1 MKSGITVHQ
10 RGYIEN
16 MVTKFKADPN
26 SKTTSP
32 TSSDFLTYDEN
43 DDKID
48 ATKYLVTHLAT
59 KLADPTRQSRF

>member
-1 MKSGITVHQ
+1 
-10 RGYIEN
+10 

-32 TSSDFLTYDEN
+32 TSADFLIYEN

-48 ATKYLVTHLAT
+48 SINVLV
-59 KLADPTRQSRF
+59 KLCDWYFLLEVLELILTY